1 MRVNIILFVEPESK
15 RLDLAAGGRMCRLA
29 EVLRVILNSILILM
43 SHVNVALMRRCYR
56 DLYSSWKA
64 SARYNSHV
72 TQG

>member
-1 MRVNIILFVEPESK
+1 MRVNGILFVEPES
-15 RLDLAAGGRMCRLA
+15 RLDLAAGGRMCRLS
-29 EVLRVILNSILILM
+29 EVLRGILYSILILM

-56 DLYSSWKA
+56 EKA